1 MKTGYAAIAATFL
14 LGACGY
20 KEAQTW
26 YDLKARCAA
35 GDYTVCADLGHLSR
49 EAMGGTIEGQA
60 PRPLST
66 PIVD

>member
-1 MKTGYAAIAATFL
+1 MRTGCAAIAAMLL

-49 EAMGGTIEGQA
+49 EAMGGTTEDQA
-60 PRPLST
+60 LHPLST